1 MIPLLVAEPRERSVE
16 ALPLKRDHQD
26 PFRARNHEH
35 LVSGLNLQEFRTSL
49 SRTTRYRSST
59 LNTAITHPTI
69 LTFLPRS
76 NLSYRGQPGPYN
88 QIGGWLTQKCTW
100 SVGLSTLV
108 ISTIPGFSLSIL
120 AQCLPVSLALSVD
133 DS

>member
-1 MIPLLVAEPRERSVE
+1 MLEPPCPRQPDTDHPPSTPPLLIP
-16 ALPLKRDHQD
+16 QY
-26 PFRARNHEH
+26 
-35 LVSGLNLQEFRTSL
+35 
-49 SRTTRYRSST
+49 YRFS
-59 LNTAITHPTI
+59 HDQ
-69 LTFLPRS
+69 

-88 QIGGWLTQKCTW
+88 QKGRWLTQEYTW

-133 DS
+133 DSCKHLGA